1 MVQGDLVITPP
12 AHEGVL
18 LGVTR
23 SIIMGN
29 VASVGLKM
37 IEQSVKPEIDSF
49 DEVFITNV
57 VSGVTSV
64 SSIDGIQIGSGSNE
78 IANKFLS
85 IYNEIIL
92 SEEFDI

>member
-1 MVQGDLVITPP
+1 
-12 AHEGVL
+12 
-18 LGVTR
+18 
-23 SIIMGN
+23 
-29 VASVGLKM
+29 M

-49 DEVFITNV
+49 DEIFITNV
-57 VSGVTSV
+57 VSGVVSV

>member
-1 MVQGDLVITPP
+1 
-12 AHEGVL
+12 
-18 LGVTR
+18 
-23 SIIMGN
+23 MGN
-29 VASVGLKM
+29 IDSVGLKM

-57 VSGVTSV
+57 VSGITSV

>member
-1 MVQGDLVITPP
+1 MIIMVNERWHTCDCRYICDH
-12 AHEGVL
+12 AAY
-18 LGVTR
+18 
-23 SIIMGN
+23 MGN